1 MQFKRIFVF
10 VITLISIVHYGVRA
24 DMILTEIESALKY
37 EITTDKI
44 PIRINPDGPL
54 NFLRGYIYQKIE
66 CMYNKRFFAPDI
78 DTSYMINEEEL
89 EAFDQYDTCEFTR
102 NEQGDKAYKELPEN
116 KMDDYTEKY
125 HNHLIEL
132 FPSPTG
138 DITIET
144 RGNQSFVQFLRAET
158 TKERALQI
166 LAMLLLFSEG
176 VNIPIDVSN
185 KELKVYET
193 NKKDKIYF
201 TVSMVIP
208 WFNREENETKRFEQK
223 KVKQMIKFF
232 QKSANNQKVLSM
244 MEDKCSLS
252 EIKKGK
258 FMDSLKFLIQSY
270 IFGFIDS
277 ADRATELIQAVYA
290 MTQKYAPKTEAPSKN
305 GCVYDR
311 LFKPSGTAVGIEC
324 MALMKESQDILN
336 TYRVFPFLNST
347 EVPAYKSVPKYNREA
362 KVFSTNRLEDYSNCV
377 ESMILSLFC
386 CLTYDPSDITYRTD
400 HMGHV
405 SEELEEFF
413 SLDNQP
419 FDTTKGNF
427 QKEWCRVVA
436 DLKDPNIAYC
446 NGRNEIDT
454 GLINMLLV
462 IAEVINAP
470 EQEKAE
476 ILGFSRDLKEKNGEL
491 DGDLLDRIEAYTEVL
506 LTYLTR
512 SENVR
517 IEFSELK
524 GEKYQD
530 GRCDISGEITMTF
543 EHNGIKNTIVL
554 GISEGHGSIEM
565 LPTVIGFKDERME
578 KLNEISDSCRNV
590 TGFVENLFVLYVNY
604 EMRKIG
610 SPEDSKKFMKEQ
622 VRETIQNNF
631 TDINRLLLVRKITN
645 LEYKRDLVTCCIV
658 YTMDQTLSPEHPII
672 RFTSN
677 IIGST
682 ELDNPDIQCTVLSAI
697 MLAGLHIRTDEK
709 GASFYPRLNL
719 VEDTYKYIGSYPDS
733 EYCIEYLGDC
743 SLDIFLLWF
752 RYFLVRFYPEASDYH
767 PFTEPTVNRS
777 ICQLIF
783 KDGTM
788 AYSDAIDAL
797 IMRTYPEDAETII
810 QHLHFIWIA
819 YISAEENLNIEL
831 FKENFRIIR
840 RYKYITTPKTLCL
853 RIGDTYNQIMGSIKY
868 MQNCICNNDED
879 MLVFNTLVSFINEM
893 MYYSDI
899 Y

>member
-1 MQFKRIFVF
+1 MEGRHS
-10 VITLISIVHYGVRA
+10 VIWIKAVTLISILLMNTHKA
-24 DMILTEIESALKY
+24 DITLKEVELTHKFEIATDSHSAK
-37 EITTDKI
+37 
-44 PIRINPDGPL
+44 INPDGPL
-54 NFLRGYIYQKIE
+54 NFLRGYIYQKME
-66 CMYNKRFFAPDI
+66 CMHNKRFFAPQI
-78 DTSYMINEEEL
+78 NTKYSLEEGKYKIQTITRTVYKYLRDTQS
-89 EAFDQYDTCEFTR
+89 
-102 NEQGDKAYKELPEN
+102 DKAYKALPEN

-125 HNHLIEL
+125 HNHLIDL

-176 VNIPIDVSN
+176 VNIPIDVNN

-232 QKSANNQKVLSM
+232 QKSANNPEVLSM

-305 GCVYDR
+305 DCVYDR
-311 LFKPSGTAVGIEC
+311 LFKTTNTAIGTEC
-324 MALMKESQDILN
+324 MNLMKESQDILN

-400 HMGHV
+400 HMEHV
-405 SEELEEFF
+405 TEELEDFF

-427 QKEWCRVVA
+427 QNEWCKVVA

-446 NGRNEIDT
+446 NGRNEIDC

-462 IAEVINAP
+462 IAEVINASRK
-470 EQEKAE
+470 EKE
-476 ILGFSRDLKEKNGEL
+476 KILGFSRDLKEKNGEL

-506 LTYLTR
+506 LTHLART
-512 SENVR
+512 ENVQ
-517 IEFSELK
+517 IMFSELK
-524 GEKYQD
+524 GEKYQN
-530 GRCDISGEITMTF
+530 GRYDISGEITMTF
-543 EHNGIKNTIVL
+543 EHSSIKNTIVL

-565 LPTVIGFKDERME
+565 QPTVIGFKDERME

-610 SPEDSKKFMKEQ
+610 DPEDSKKFMKEQ

-631 TDINRLLLVRKITN
+631 TDINRLLLVRKIN
-645 LEYKRDLVTCCIV
+645 ELYYKICLVTCCIV

-682 ELDNPDIQCTVLSAI
+682 ELDNLNIQSEILSAI
-697 MLAGLHIRTDEK
+697 TFAGMHIKNSSSFNYPNIKLSEK
-709 GASFYPRLNL
+709 RYIC
-719 VEDTYKYIGSYPDS
+719 IGSSVSSGFFANYVLECGIDVLIKWIKFYIDNVYT
-733 EYCIEYLGDC
+733 EYNIGLTLL
-743 SLDIFLLWF
+743 LDP
-752 RYFLVRFYPEASDYH
+752 LVNKR
-767 PFTEPTVNRS
+767 
-777 ICQLIF
+777 ICQHIF

-788 AYSDAIDAL
+788 KYSNIIDNLIIQKNDEKEGIMLSTIHFVWTTYLCVEETINVELIKANLDAIKEIQFILKKCIWYVEGISVYEQAIQTLSEFKDQL
-797 IMRTYPEDAETII
+797 CKNEDDITK
-810 QHLHFIWIA
+810 L
-819 YISAEENLNIEL
+819 NLVIEKL
-831 FKENFRIIR
+831 TS
-840 RYKYITTPKTLCL
+840 IT
-853 RIGDTYNQIMGSIKY
+853 S
-868 MQNCICNNDED
+868 
-879 MLVFNTLVSFINEM
+879 
-893 MYYSDI
+893 
-899 Y
+899 